1 MSKLWT
7 APPEWLTI
15 PRFELLSELALVKL
29 NDRMAGELS
38 SLIDN
43 DDFPS
48 NIRLDAVVLKVS

>member
-7 APPEWLTI
+7 ALPEWLTI

-29 NDRMAGELS
+29 IDRMAGELS
-38 SLIDN
+38 SLTDN

-48 NIRLDAVVLKVS
+48 NIRLDEDVLKMS